1 MKAWQNKCEK
11 TVKKKKKKR
20 KKKIDIALAHH
31 TCGGVRGFEVTDV
44 AKIIGDSSLNCS
56 ATAISP
62 GLLSLEFRALSR

>member
-11 TVKKKKKKR
+11 TVKY
-20 KKKIDIALAHH
+20 IYIYILDIALAHH
-31 TCGGVRGFEVTDV
+31 TCGEVRGFEVTDD

>member
-1 MKAWQNKCEK
+1 MKAWQNKSEK
-11 TVKKKKKKR
+11 TVKKKKKK
-20 KKKIDIALAHH
+20 KNLDIALAHH
-31 TCGGVRGFEVTDV
+31 TCREVRGFEVTDV